1 MNKNIT
7 QNDLIRFIYQE
18 TTKEENFQILQDLD
32 ENFELRE
39 ELNTLMRTLNMLN
52 ELSFNPSDSTL
63 KILNE
68 EASSSSF
75 EMS

>member
-39 ELNTLMRTLNMLN
+39 ELNTLLSTLNMLN

>member
-39 ELNTLMRTLNMLN
+39 ELNNLMKTLNMLN

>member
-39 ELNTLMRTLNMLN
+39 ELNSLMKTLNMLN